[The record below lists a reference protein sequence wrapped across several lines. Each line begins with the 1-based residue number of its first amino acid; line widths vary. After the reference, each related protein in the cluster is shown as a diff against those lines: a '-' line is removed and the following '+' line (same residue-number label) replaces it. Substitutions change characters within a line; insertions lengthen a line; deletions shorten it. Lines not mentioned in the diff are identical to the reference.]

1 MDDTIPHV
9 VNAMCVCV
17 CVCVWWGGGGGG
29 GRRPQWSMLF
39 YAPLTDTEI
48 GTLNPRFMEILQLL
62 SVRLSDLWLSF
73 VSSGAHLACF

>member
-1 MDDTIPHV
+1 
-9 VNAMCVCV
+9 
-17 CVCVWWGGGGGG
+17 
-29 GRRPQWSMLF
+29 MLCF

-73 VSSGAHLACF
+73 VSSGALLACFKVKQTFLTVEKAFPCCFVSFGGR